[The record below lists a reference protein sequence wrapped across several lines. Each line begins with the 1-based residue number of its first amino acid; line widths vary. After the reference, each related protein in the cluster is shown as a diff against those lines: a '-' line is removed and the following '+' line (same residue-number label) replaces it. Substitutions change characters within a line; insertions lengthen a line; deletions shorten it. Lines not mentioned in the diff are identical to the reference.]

1 MISVSESFGGLPNK
15 ELGSGVSQW
24 WRERVQ
30 HLIDCGR
37 AEDARCLYL
46 EFGEDSASAGFLKI
60 AHKKGGFPRPSRS
73 RRITP
78 HRGNAIVTC

>member
-1 MISVSESFGGLPNK
+1 MIAVSESFSGLLNK
-15 ELGSGVSQW
+15 ELSSGVSQW

-46 EFGEDSASAGFLKI
+46 EIEEDSAGSLNF
-60 AHKKGGFPRPSRS
+60 
-73 RRITP
+73 
-78 HRGNAIVTC
+78 

>member
-1 MISVSESFGGLPNK
+1 MIAVSESFSGLINK
-15 ELGSGVSQW
+15 ELSSGVSQW

-46 EFGEDSASAGFLKI
+46 EIGEDSEGSLN
-60 AHKKGGFPRPSRS
+60 S
-73 RRITP
+73 
-78 HRGNAIVTC
+78 

>member
-1 MISVSESFGGLPNK
+1 MIAVSESFSGLLNK
-15 ELGSGVSQW
+15 ELSSGVSQW

-46 EFGEDSASAGFLKI
+46 EIGEDSAGSLNF
-60 AHKKGGFPRPSRS
+60 
-73 RRITP
+73 
-78 HRGNAIVTC
+78 

>member
-1 MISVSESFGGLPNK
+1 MIAVSESFGGLPGK
-15 ELGSGVSQW
+15 ELSSGVSQW

-46 EFGEDSASAGFLKI
+46 EFGEDSSGIL
-60 AHKKGGFPRPSRS
+60 
-73 RRITP
+73 
-78 HRGNAIVTC
+78 NL

>member
-1 MISVSESFGGLPNK
+1 MIAVSESFGGLPNK
-15 ELGSGVSQW
+15 ELSSGVSQW

-46 EFGEDSASAGFLKI
+46 EFGEDSAGSLN
-60 AHKKGGFPRPSRS
+60 P
-73 RRITP
+73 
-78 HRGNAIVTC
+78 

>member
-1 MISVSESFGGLPNK
+1 MSESFDGIQGK
-15 ELGSGVSQW
+15 ELSSGVSLW

-46 EFGEDSASAGFLKI
+46 EFGEDSTGSL
-60 AHKKGGFPRPSRS
+60 RL
-73 RRITP
+73 
-78 HRGNAIVTC
+78 